1 MIRWLVILAL
11 AWALYRLIESGIEWL
26 SRAAREVQG
35 GTRERH
41 GILRAG
47 ELVACARCG
56 VHVPKSRA
64 LVRRGQAFCS
74 AGCRDGDG
82 ASGPEP

>member
-26 SRAAREVQG
+26 SRATRELHGEAREG
-35 GTRERH
+35 RRTLESD
-41 GILRAG
+41 
-47 ELVACARCG
+47 ELVACGGCG
-56 VHVPKSRA
+56 VHVPRSRA

-74 AGCRDGDG
+74 VGCRDGG
-82 ASGPEP
+82 GT